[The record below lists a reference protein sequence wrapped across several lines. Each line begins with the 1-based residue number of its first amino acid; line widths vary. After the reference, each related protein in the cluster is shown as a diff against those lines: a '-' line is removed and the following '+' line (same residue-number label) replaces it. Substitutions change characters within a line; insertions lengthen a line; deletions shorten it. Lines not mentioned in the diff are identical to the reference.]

1 MKISA
6 IVAMGKNRQIGLNN
20 KLLWHNKEDLQNFK
34 KLTLGHHIL
43 MGRKTFLSIG
53 KPLPGR
59 ENLVLTRDVHFEA
72 PDGVL
77 TVHSIERALIAAQ
90 ASGET
95 ELFIIG
101 GGEIYKETMSIL
113 DRIYLSTMDY
123 DGAADTFFPE
133 YKHLGFRTVQSR
145 DCGGWKFEVLE
156 R

>member
-6 IVAMGKNRQIGLNN
+6 IVAIGKNRQIGMDN

-59 ENLVLTRDVHFEA
+59 ENLVLTRDVHFQA

-77 TVHSIERALIAAQ
+77 TVNSVERALIAAQ
-90 ASGET
+90 ASGES

-101 GGEIYKETMSIL
+101 GGEIYKETLPIL
-113 DRIYLSTMDY
+113 DRIYLSTMNY
-123 DGAADTFFPE
+123 DGPADTFFPE
-133 YKHLGFRTVQSR
+133 FKHLGFTISQSR
-145 DCGGWKFEVLE
+145 DCGDWKFEVLE